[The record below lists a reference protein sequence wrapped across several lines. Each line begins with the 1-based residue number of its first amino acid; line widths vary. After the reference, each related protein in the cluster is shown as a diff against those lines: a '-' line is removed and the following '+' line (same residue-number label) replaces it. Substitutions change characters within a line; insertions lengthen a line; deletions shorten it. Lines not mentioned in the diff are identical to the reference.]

1 MNPLHIAQNTRWN
14 ATRVDALDEDH
25 EPIANPACYR
35 RGEGNRREYWITTA
49 TWRDVIFSD
58 SADEALE
65 AARILC
71 GSRQFSGLRKDHDFR
86 GHVSARLQEA
96 RKRISSAKIN
106 TVTISIG
113 IAAAVAALKS

>member
-1 MNPLHIAQNTRWN
+1 MTPEIVVDRVQSYLRWN
-14 ATRVDALDEDH
+14 ASRIDALDEDH

-35 RGEGNRREYWITTA
+35 RGEGNRREYWITAA

-71 GSRQFSGLRKDHDFR
+71 D
-86 GHVSARLQEA
+86 RL
-96 RKRISSAKIN
+96 
-106 TVTISIG
+106 TLPV
-113 IAAAVAALKS
+113 